1 MPSKIEGNRPDVLQ
15 HAEVQVWSNRECQA
29 SFDEQNKAQ
38 TIRPTQMCAGRKM
51 GGVDACWVSIQYY
64 TCYSSLESNRWP
76 NGHLE
81 YMWTPNSAEYLR
93 RKKAQIFTTKVV
105 FFMKKFFFQFFSKVG
120 KVSTSKN
127 VSIFIKIDHF
137 LLIFSFLKKCLN
149 FSNRLCVNR
158 SVFRRCTLNI
168 RTKTNMHKFKSK
180 LFSWTHQTDNK
191 TSSIVNRLIR
201 VVQWYRMKMV

>member
-81 YMWTPNSAEYLR
+81 YM
-93 RKKAQIFTTKVV
+93 
-105 FFMKKFFFQFFSKVG
+105 
-120 KVSTSKN
+120 
-127 VSIFIKIDHF
+127 
-137 LLIFSFLKKCLN
+137 
-149 FSNRLCVNR
+149 
-158 SVFRRCTLNI
+158 
-168 RTKTNMHKFKSK
+168 
-180 LFSWTHQTDNK
+180 
-191 TSSIVNRLIR
+191 
-201 VVQWYRMKMV
+201 